1 GRVQREPPGST
12 ANPRE
17 SRETTPPP
25 HGGPEERST
34 MAVNTELIK
43 KLRGMTG
50 AGMMDVKK
58 ALEDAGGDLDAA
70 AKLLRERGIAK
81 ADKKSDRAASEG
93 LVGSYIHHNGKIA
106 VLVEVNCETD
116 FVALNQTFQDLARN
130 LAMHIAMA
138 APKYVRREDV
148 PADVVEEEKAAL
160 LKQVQDESRHGTEA
174 GKIVEGRRSKSLA
187 EITLL
192 EQPYDK
198 DDKKTMDDLVKEAIA
213 TLGENNQI
221 GRIARIAIGE

>member
-1 GRVQREPPGST
+1 
-12 ANPRE
+12 
-17 SRETTPPP
+17 
-25 HGGPEERST
+25 
-34 MAVNTELIK
+34 MAVTTELIK
-43 KLRGMTG
+43 KLRSMTG

-70 AKLLRERGIAK
+70 SQLLRERGIAK
-81 ADKKSDRAASEG
+81 ADKKADRAASEG

-148 PADVVEEEKAAL
+148 PADVVETEKAAL
-160 LKQVQDESRHGTEA
+160 LKQVQEEGKPANVAE
-174 GKIVEGRRSKSLA
+174 KIVEGRLNKFLA
-187 EITLL
+187 EMTLL
-192 EQPYDK
+192 EQPYIK
-198 DDKKTMDDLVKEAIA
+198 DDKKTIDDLVKEAIA
-213 TLGENNQI
+213 TLGENIQV
-221 GRIARIAIGE
+221 GRFARIAIGE